1 MKHTG
6 WNPDQIFQYMIWNFD
21 KGQKDNWNPDKY
33 GGFSWLLPSKSAT
46 GEPANLPQE
55 VLDFHAAKKE
65 KKAKEVKDKEKF
77 NFNLKIKNNTMYL
90 RRVTD
95 NKKIELSLGPSWKLY
110 DDKDGKVL
118 WAGSDCPIRPEFC
131 HKIFNAHSDKDKAYE
146 GATKKLS
153 GVAQASQ
160 PLPGMVA
167 TSQGLFV
174 AFMAC
179 STFQWQMNLVLVS
192 QNRLTLTCACL
203 KLSRCP
209 CTYSRGSHCIRRSTC
224 RTIDLADASSLA
236 ANVFNFTVSAHS
248 FGRRI

>member
-1 MKHTG
+1 MDPTFVKLKIRDDPEEVNKCLAAAYKRRGEPLKHTG

-131 HKIFNAHSDKDKAYE
+131 HKIFNNHSDKDQTYA

-174 AFMAC
+174 ANQVHGM
-179 STFQWQMNLVLVS
+179 
-192 QNRLTLTCACL
+192 
-203 KLSRCP
+203 
-209 CTYSRGSHCIRRSTC
+209 
-224 RTIDLADASSLA
+224 
-236 ANVFNFTVSAHS
+236 FNFSMVNKPGSSVTKPPDTNLCLP
-248 FGRRI
+248 